1 MRLHPSPPAQSD
13 TLPLFAQ
20 RHTAENIEKWTEE
33 ALTDMGLTPAALL
46 AP

>member
-1 MRLHPSPPAQSD
+1 MRSVSVAADVLLHLS
-13 TLPLFAQ
+13 
-20 RHTAENIEKWTEE
+20 AENIEKWTEK

>member
-1 MRLHPSPPAQSD
+1 MRSVSVAAD
-13 TLPLFAQ
+13 VLFC
-20 RHTAENIEKWTEE
+20 TILEAENIEKWTEE